1 MFELLKLSCSGSMIH
16 FVCQKNNQLFKQE
29 QPGISHCVSEYIYYL
44 DHNKTVFINLASL
57 CIYINLLGLWGKI
70 AK

>member
-1 MFELLKLSCSGSMIH
+1 MIH
-16 FVCQKNNQLFKQE
+16 FCVSKNNQLFKQE

-57 CIYINLLGLWGKI
+57 CELYKLTSL
-70 AK
+70 